1 MSPNIALLEVRVF
14 VKDDGGSVMALIEQR
29 GLQMEM
35 VVEKEG
41 EEKAKKGAAPAPVQ
55 TTDESTSSSS
65 ITVDPTTLDEKEE
78 SQLKEAIQKAMLDE
92 KGQDKGYFT
101 VEGLT
106 SVLTTLP
113 QSEWTESKVDR
124 IIQEWYD
131 KGRLMEQQGIG
142 KYTPVQLSYFSSMC
156 RVIFKMTRCNYSAW
170 SDEAEIQTNPKV
182 KLMAGEQM

>member
-1 MSPNIALLEVRVF
+1 
-14 VKDDGGSVMALIEQR
+14 
-29 GLQMEM
+29 M
-35 VVEKEG
+35 VAEKEG
-41 EEKAKKGAAPAPVQ
+41 EEKAKQGAAPVK

-101 VEGLT
+101 VEDVT

-113 QSEWTESKVDR
+113 RSEWTESKVDR

-142 KYTPVQLSYFSSMC
+142 KYSPV
-156 RVIFKMTRCNYSAW
+156 
-170 SDEAEIQTNPKV
+170 
-182 KLMAGEQM
+182 

>member
-1 MSPNIALLEVRVF
+1 
-14 VKDDGGSVMALIEQR
+14 
-29 GLQMEM
+29 M

-142 KYTPVQLSYFSSMC
+142 KYTPV
-156 RVIFKMTRCNYSAW
+156 
-170 SDEAEIQTNPKV
+170 
-182 KLMAGEQM
+182 

>member
-1 MSPNIALLEVRVF
+1 
-14 VKDDGGSVMALIEQR
+14 
-29 GLQMEM
+29 M
-35 VVEKEG
+35 VVEKQG
-41 EEKAKKGAAPAPVQ
+41 EEKAKQGAAPAPVK
-55 TTDESTSSSS
+55 TRDESTSSSS

-101 VEGLT
+101 VEDVT

-113 QSEWTESKVDR
+113 RSEWTESKVDR

-142 KYTPVQLSYFSSMC
+142 KYTPV
-156 RVIFKMTRCNYSAW
+156 
-170 SDEAEIQTNPKV
+170 
-182 KLMAGEQM
+182 

>member
-1 MSPNIALLEVRVF
+1 MV
-14 VKDDGGSVMALIEQR
+14 
-29 GLQMEM
+29 M

-41 EEKAKKGAAPAPVQ
+41 EEKAKQGAVPRPVK

-92 KGQDKGYFT
+92 KGHDKGYFT
-101 VEGLT
+101 VEDVT

-113 QSEWTESKVDR
+113 RSEWTESKVDR

-131 KGRLMEQQGIG
+131 KGRLMEQQGLG
-142 KYTPVQLSYFSSMC
+142 KYSPV
-156 RVIFKMTRCNYSAW
+156 
-170 SDEAEIQTNPKV
+170 
-182 KLMAGEQM
+182 